1 MEWLNYHHLLYFW
14 VVAREGSIAK
24 ACQRLHLTQPTV
36 SVQIR
41 RLEKAIKAQ
50 LFERSGRALAL
61 TDTGR
66 MVYRY
71 ADEIFSLGR
80 ELQDAIRDRP
90 RGQAL
95 RFAVGVSD
103 ALPKVVVH
111 KLLAPAF
118 DADDDVRV
126 TCLDGEPERLLAQLA
141 IHELDLVVS
150 DVPAS
155 PRLGMKAFTHVLGE
169 CGVTFFATK
178 EMARRLRRGFPG
190 SLTGAPVLLPVGTSA
205 LRRTLDQWFEEHDIR
220 PRVVGEFSDSALL
233 KSFGAAGEGVFAA
246 PTAVEDDVRRM
257 YGVAILGRDETIRER
272 FYAISVE
279 KRLQHPAVVAIS
291 KSARTK
297 LFRS

>member
-24 ACQRLHLTQPTV
+24 ACRRLHLTQPTI
-36 SVQIR
+36 SAQIR
-41 RLEKAIKAQ
+41 RLEKTMKAQ
-50 LFERSGRALAL
+50 LFARSGRGLVL
-61 TDTGR
+61 TDTGQ

-90 RGQAL
+90 RGRAL

-118 DADDDVRV
+118 HADDDVRV

-155 PRLGMKAFTHVLGE
+155 PRLGMKAFTHVLGD
-169 CGVTFFATK
+169 CGVTFFATRD
-178 EMARRLRRGFPG
+178 MARSLRRGFPG
-190 SLTGAPVLLPVGTSA
+190 SLTGAPLLLPVGTSA
-205 LRRTLDQWFEEHDIR
+205 LRRSLDQWFEERDIR

-246 PTAVEDDVRRM
+246 PTAVEDEVRRM
-257 YGVAILGRDETIRER
+257 YGVGILGRDESIRER

-279 KRLQHPAVVAIS
+279 KRLQHPAVLAIS
-291 KSARTK
+291 TAAKTK
-297 LFRS
+297 LFRH